1 MRIVFLTHNFP
12 RWPGDVS
19 GAFLASLGSAL
30 VERGHDVRVIAPA
43 DEGKTG
49 RMKFDGMSVRRV
61 RYATPERVTIAYR
74 GTMTSAVKTVRGFRT
89 FVGLVKAMRS
99 AAREEMASGDVLHA
113 HWWVPGGMAAPPE
126 SRYVLT
132 IHGTDAALLTRSM
145 VARALA
151 RPIIHRAKVVTT
163 VSSALAGI
171 IKTRGAREI
180 LPHKIQPMPAA
191 GSNLRPAAQS
201 GTGLVV
207 VSRLTSQKRVDLA
220 LEAAGILRD
229 QGRALPLLIIG
240 DGPERE
246 HLERKCRT
254 LALDEFVRFEGA
266 VAPDKIGPLLSGRA
280 VMLFPAR
287 EEGFGLVAAEAFMT
301 GLSVVAC
308 SDGGGVL
315 DVVPSAGG
323 GRIVAA
329 DPEALAQAALELI
342 DRPTRLA
349 EASELGEEW
358 RRRLMPS
365 VVAAQCEE
373 WYREALR
380 AA

>member
-1 MRIVFLTHNFP
+1 VRIVFLTHNFP

-30 VERGHDVRVIAPA
+30 VDRGHEVRVIAPA
-43 DEGKTG
+43 NEGNTG
-49 RMKFDGMSVRRV
+49 RIKFDGMSVRRV
-61 RYATPERVTIAYR
+61 RYASPERETIAYR
-74 GTMTSAVKTVRGFRT
+74 GTMTSAVRTVRGLRT
-89 FVGLVKAMRS
+89 FVGLLKAMRS
-99 AAREEMASGDVLHA
+99 AAREEMATGDVLHA

-132 IHGTDAALLTRSM
+132 IHGTDAALLTQSM

-151 RPIIHRAKVVTT
+151 RPVIHRAKVVTT
-163 VSSALAGI
+163 VSSFLAGI
-171 IKTRGAREI
+171 IKTRGGREI

-191 GSNLRPAAQS
+191 TPSLHPAPQS

-207 VSRLTSQKRVDLA
+207 VSRLTGQKRVDLA
-220 LEAAGILRD
+220 IEAAGVLRD
-229 QGRALPLLIIG
+229 QGRGLPLLVVG

-246 HLERKCRT
+246 HLERKART
-254 LALDEFVRFEGA
+254 LALEDFVRFEGS
-266 VAPDKIGPLLSGRA
+266 VSPEQIGGLLSDRA

-287 EEGFGLVAAEAFMT
+287 AEGFGLVAAEAFMA
-301 GLSVVAC
+301 GVSVVAC

-315 DVVPSAGG
+315 DVVPNAGG
-323 GRIVAA
+323 GRIVE
-329 DPEALAQAALELI
+329 PEPQALAQAALELI
-342 DRPTRLA
+342 DRPNRLA

-380 AA
+380 VA

>member
-1 MRIVFLTHNFP
+1 MRIIFLTHNFP

-30 VERGHDVRVIAPA
+30 VDRGHEVQVIAPA
-43 DEGKTG
+43 DEGNTG
-49 RMKFDGMSVRRV
+49 RIKFDGISVRRV
-61 RYATPERVTIAYR
+61 RYATAERETLAYR
-74 GTMTSAVKTVRGFRT
+74 GTMTSAVKTVRGLRT
-89 FVGLVKAMRS
+89 FVGLLKALRA
-99 AAREEMASGDVLHA
+99 AAREEMVTGDVLHV

-132 IHGTDAALLTRSM
+132 IHGTDAALLTQS
-145 VARALA
+145 VLARALA
-151 RPIIHRAKVVTT
+151 RPVIHRAKVVTT
-163 VSSALAGI
+163 VSTALAGI
-171 IKTRGAREI
+171 IKKRGGRDV
-180 LPHKIQPMPAA
+180 LPHKIQPMPTAT
-191 GSNLRPAAQS
+191 STLQPAAEP

-207 VSRLTSQKRVDLA
+207 VARLTGQKRVELA
-220 LEAAGILRD
+220 LEATGVLRD
-229 QGRALPLLIIG
+229 MGRALPLLIVG

-246 HLERKCRT
+246 QLERRCRT
-254 LALDEFVRFEGA
+254 LALEEFVRFAGSVPPEE
-266 VAPDKIGPLLSGRA
+266 IGGLLSGRA

-301 GLSVVAC
+301 GVSVVAC
-308 SDGGGVL
+308 TDGGGVL
-315 DVVPSAGG
+315 DVVPDRGG
-323 GRIVAA
+323 GRIVA
-329 DPEALAQAALELI
+329 PEAGALAHAALELI
-342 DRPTRLA
+342 DRPNRLA

-373 WYREALR
+373 WYREAIR

>member
-1 MRIVFLTHNFP
+1 MRIIFLTHNFP

-30 VERGHDVRVIAPA
+30 VERGHQVRVIAPA
-43 DEGKTG
+43 DEGNTG
-49 RMKFDGMSVRRV
+49 PTEFDGVSVRRV
-61 RYATPERVTIAYR
+61 RYATAERETLAYR
-74 GTMTSAVKTVRGFRT
+74 GTMTAAVKTVRGFRT
-89 FVGLVKAMRS
+89 FVGLLKALRA
-99 AAREEMASGDVLHA
+99 AAREEMAQADVLHV
-113 HWWVPGGMAAPPE
+113 HWWVPGGLAAPPE
-126 SRYVLT
+126 SCYVLT
-132 IHGTDAALLTRSM
+132 IHGTDAALLNQSV

-151 RPIIHRAKVVTT
+151 RPVIHRAKVVTT
-163 VSSALAGI
+163 VSTALAGI
-171 IKTRGAREI
+171 IKRRGGRDV

-191 GSNLRPAAQS
+191 ISTLHPAREP

-207 VSRLTSQKRVDLA
+207 VARLTSQKRVELA
-220 LEAAGILRD
+220 LEAAGVLRD
-229 QGRALPLLIIG
+229 IGRALPLLIVG

-246 HLERKCRT
+246 HLERRCRT
-254 LALDEFVRFEGA
+254 LALEEFVSFAGSVPPEE
-266 VAPDKIGPLLSGRA
+266 IGGLLSGRA

-287 EEGFGLVAAEAFMT
+287 DEGFGLVAAEAFMA
-301 GLSVVAC
+301 GVSVVAC

-315 DVVPSAGG
+315 DVVPDRGG
-323 GRIVAA
+323 GRIVAP

-342 DRPTRLA
+342 DRPKRLA
-349 EASELGEEW
+349 EATELGEEW

-373 WYREALR
+373 WYDEAIR

>member
-1 MRIVFLTHNFP
+1 MRIIFLTHNFP

-30 VERGHDVRVIAPA
+30 VDRGHEVRVIAPA
-43 DEGKTG
+43 DEGNTG
-49 RMKFDGMSVRRV
+49 RIKFDGISVRRV
-61 RYATPERVTIAYR
+61 RYATAERETLAYR
-74 GTMTSAVKTVRGFRT
+74 GTMTSAVKTVRGLRT
-89 FVGLVKAMRS
+89 FVGLLKALRA
-99 AAREEMASGDVLHA
+99 AAREEMVTGDVLHV

-132 IHGTDAALLTRSM
+132 IHGTDAALLTKSV

-151 RPIIHRAKVVTT
+151 RPVIHRAKVVTT
-163 VSSALAGI
+163 VSTALAGI
-171 IKTRGAREI
+171 IKKRGGRDV

-191 GSNLRPAAQS
+191 TSTLQPGAEP

-207 VSRLTSQKRVDLA
+207 VARLTGQKRVELA
-220 LEAAGILRD
+220 LEATGILRD
-229 QGRALPLLIIG
+229 MGRALPLLIVG

-246 HLERKCRT
+246 HLERRCRT
-254 LALDEFVRFEGA
+254 LALEDFVRFAGSVPPEE
-266 VAPDKIGPLLSGRA
+266 IGGLLSGRA

-287 EEGFGLVAAEAFMT
+287 DEGFGLVAAEAFMA
-301 GLSVVAC
+301 GVSVVAC

-315 DVVPSAGG
+315 DVVPDRGG
-323 GRIVAA
+323 GRIVA
-329 DPEALAQAALELI
+329 PEPGALAQAALELI
-342 DRPTRLA
+342 DRRNRLA
-349 EASELGEEW
+349 EASELGDEW

-373 WYREALR
+373 WYREAIR